1 MGFRFRKSIKIVPGL
16 RVNFSTRGSSLSIG
30 GKGATTNISA
40 RGVRNTVSLP
50 GTGISYSTYSRFNS
64 AKKSATALS
73 PTAVQV
79 RRLSFSGLVQ
89 FAGIAALVVFLVILF
104 TKS

>member
-1 MGFRFRKSIKIVPGL
+1 MLGL

-40 RGVRNTVSLP
+40 RGVRNTLSLP
-50 GTGISYSTYSRFNS
+50 GTGISYSTYSRFNA
-64 AKKSATALS
+64 AKAS
-73 PTAVQV
+73 PTASNPTSLQV
-79 RRLSFSGLVQ
+79 RRISLSGLVQ
-89 FAGIAALVVFLVILF
+89 LAGIAALVVFLVILF